1 MIMNSNCYYQ
11 NNRFKIDKNKMQIWI
26 RMNIRYDLKN

>member
-11 NNRFKIDKNKMQIWI
+11 NNRFKIGKNKIKIWI
-26 RMNIRYDLKN
+26 RMNIR